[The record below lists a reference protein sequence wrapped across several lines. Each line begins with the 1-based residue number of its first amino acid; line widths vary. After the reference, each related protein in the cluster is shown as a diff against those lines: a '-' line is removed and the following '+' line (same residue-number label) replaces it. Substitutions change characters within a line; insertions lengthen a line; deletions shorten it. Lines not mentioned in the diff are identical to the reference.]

1 MVVGRLV
8 AGTIYREPPW
18 PAGLACFLHPSCHQE
33 RYQPEKDRAR
43 GSCTPTVAGGVYDGG
58 TVLPIVSGEE
68 TAVSNVLLVV
78 AFILGVLLTVFGV
91 QNTEGVRVNFLGFST
106 GSAPLALVILA
117 SALVGAALTFLI
129 GLRGRI
135 RTSLELRRRDRRV
148 RELEAELRAR
158 PAGSTAPAQ
167 TTVDYSAADSTT
179 QPPSQ

>member
-1 MVVGRLV
+1 M
-8 AGTIYREPPW
+8 
-18 PAGLACFLHPSCHQE
+18 
-33 RYQPEKDRAR
+33 
-43 GSCTPTVAGGVYDGG
+43 
-58 TVLPIVSGEE
+58 
-68 TAVSNVLLVV
+68 SNVLLVV

-148 RELEAELRAR
+148 RELEAEVRAR
-158 PAGSTAPAQ
+158 PAGSTVPPQ
-167 TTVDYSAADSTT
+167 TTVDYSATDSTT
-179 QPPSQ
+179 QRRSQ

>member
-1 MVVGRLV
+1 M
-8 AGTIYREPPW
+8 
-18 PAGLACFLHPSCHQE
+18 
-33 RYQPEKDRAR
+33 
-43 GSCTPTVAGGVYDGG
+43 
-58 TVLPIVSGEE
+58 
-68 TAVSNVLLVV
+68 SNVLLVV

-158 PAGSTAPAQ
+158 PGASAAPPP

-179 QPPSQ
+179 QPRPQ

>member
-1 MVVGRLV
+1 
-8 AGTIYREPPW
+8 
-18 PAGLACFLHPSCHQE
+18 
-33 RYQPEKDRAR
+33 
-43 GSCTPTVAGGVYDGG
+43 
-58 TVLPIVSGEE
+58 VSGEE

-106 GSAPLALVILA
+106 GSAPLALVVLA

-148 RELEAELRAR
+148 RELEAELRTR
-158 PAGSTAPAQ
+158 PATAATPTQ
-167 TTVDYSAADSTT
+167 TTVDYSSADSTT
-179 QPPSQ
+179 QPRSQ